1 MSSDI
6 VERLRA
12 KRTCSVCCGGGT
24 TSKGRNCGGC
34 HGDGMVYVFAATG
47 LQAADH
53 IEALQAELAKARE
66 ALEKAAE
73 LAQEK
78 SEELVNRWTSDLG
91 ATVETQ
97 AAGAAAH
104 IVAGLAGDILGLLAK
119 AERSAL
125 HQKEREA

>member
-1 MSSDI
+1 MSDLKPALYQCVMEDGKI
-6 VERLRA
+6 EHFA
-12 KRTCSVCCGGGT
+12 
-24 TSKGRNCGGC
+24 GC
-34 HGDGMVYVFAATG
+34 FGKVLESNGIRVLEHTPLYGEDVV
-47 LQAADH
+47 H
-53 IEALQAELAKARE
+53 ALQA

-78 SEELVNRWTSDLG
+78 SEELVNRWASDLG

-104 IVAGLAGDILGLLAK
+104 IVSGLAGDILGLLAK

-125 HQKEREA
+125 QQKERER